1 MIQTEFELPN
11 TRTPNALPA
20 RRQLLNVF
28 VHDLTMDEV
37 INDFDAGLM
46 LTLHSD
52 MLIKLQSDREFYDA
66 FQKFDLITCDSQIL
80 YAALKLMGSPV
91 RERVSGSDY
100 FPRFYMHH
108 KDNPDVT
115 AFLLGGMPG
124 VADKAAARI
133 DGRVGRKFIAGT
145 YAPPFDFDDKP
156 EEVDKIVDAVN
167 ASGATALLVGLGGG
181 RQEKFIVKYRDR
193 FPGVKLFLPLGGTID
208 YEAETLKRPAPWV
221 TNVGLEWLY
230 RVIKEPK
237 QRWRRYFI
245 EQPPV
250 IWLLIKQKLGL
261 YKDPFGGAS

>member
-1 MIQTEFELPN
+1 MT
-11 TRTPNALPA
+11 NAEPKTNRA
-20 RRQLLNVF
+20 AGVTNAEKRQLLNVF

-37 INDFDAGLM
+37 VADFDEGLM

-52 MLIKLQSDREFYDA
+52 MLIKLQRDRSFYDA
-66 FQKFDLITCDSQIL
+66 FQQFDLITCDSQIL
-80 YAALKLMGSPV
+80 YAALKLMGTPV

-115 AFLLGGMPG
+115 VFLLGGLPG

-133 DGRVGRKFIAGT
+133 NGKVGREIIAGT
-145 YAPPFDFDDKP
+145 YAPPFDFDGKP
-156 EEVDKIVDAVN
+156 EEIDRIAEAVN

-181 RQEKFIVKYRDR
+181 RQEKFIVAYRDR
-193 FPGVKLFLPLGGTID
+193 FPKVKLFLPLGGTID

-221 TNVGLEWLY
+221 TNVGLEWFY
-230 RVIKEPK
+230 RVIKEPR
-237 QRWRRYFI
+237 QRWRRYFV

-250 IWLLIKQKLGL
+250 IWLLIKQKLGR
-261 YKDPFGGAS
+261 YSNPFGNG